1 MRSIDII
8 GFGLSTL
15 GVYGLILYL
24 RHLFPH
30 YVVPLLS
37 ALLDETQR
45 LLHHAEALCAIP
57 LEGEYKIQ
65 LDLCDSPL
73 YYVIVPHLIH

>member
-1 MRSIDII
+1 MCSIDLL

-24 RHLFPH
+24 RYLFPH

-37 ALLDETQR
+37 ALLGETQQ
-45 LLHHAEALCAIP
+45 LLHHAEALSAIP
-57 LEGEYKIQ
+57 LEGKYKIQ

-73 YYVIVPHLIH
+73 YFVIVPHLIR